1 MDHNLMST
9 GSVQNDLIVVA
20 LLFIGML
27 ILVFFLAKAQ
37 AYIDKK
43 VIGKLKAES
52 HARYLTKMGKMPD
65 TVKPKKND
73 GKSAPVAVELH
84 DEVMR
89 QKIEK
94 LRLEKLNKNNK

>member
-9 GSVQNDLIVVA
+9 GSVQNDMIVVA
-20 LLFIGML
+20 LLFIAML
-27 ILVFFLAKAQ
+27 VLVFMLVKAQ
-37 AYIDKK
+37 SYIDKK
-43 VIGKLKAES
+43 VTKKLKAES
-52 HARYLTKMGKMPD
+52 HSRYLMKMGKMPEE
-65 TVKPKKND
+65 TKSNKQD

-94 LRLEKLNKNNK
+94 LRQEKANKK

>member
-1 MDHNLMST
+1 MNHNLMST

-20 LLFIGML
+20 VLFIGML
-27 ILVFFLAKAQ
+27 LLVLILAKAQ
-37 AYIDKK
+37 RYIDKNVTK
-43 VIGKLKAES
+43 KLKAES
-52 HARYLTKMGKMPD
+52 HARYLDKMGKLPEE
-65 TVKPKKND
+65 TKPHKQD

-94 LRLEKLNKNNK
+94 LRLEKLNKNNQ